1 MKTPL
6 LRALVITS
14 LFFSGSAFAGDYV
27 WSTYKSGDYVSRRGG
42 TATVVYQPSNF
53 LVSPVGKTIKG
64 VQVQLQ
70 DSSQASVSMQVC
82 YNGPFDCI
90 PLSNNG
96 QISQYFNGRLA
107 DKPFHVK
114 YTGTGLG
121 PYPRYILATMVVYYN
136 D

>member
-1 MKTPL
+1 MKNRL
-6 LRALVITS
+6 LHVSVIAS
-14 LFFSGSAFAGDYV
+14 LLFSGSAFAGDYV

-53 LVSPVGKTIKG
+53 MVSPVGKTITG

-70 DSSQASVSMQVC
+70 DSSQANVSMSLC
-82 YNGPFDCI
+82 YNGSFECYPITYDGRVFKM
-90 PLSNNG
+90 
-96 QISQYFNGRLA
+96 FNDKLA
-107 DKPFHVK
+107 DKPFTVK

-121 PYPRYILATMVVYYN
+121 PYPRDILATMVVYYN

>member
-1 MKTPL
+1 MKNRL
-6 LRALVITS
+6 LHVSVVTS
-14 LFFSGSAFAGDYV
+14 LLFSGSAFAGDYV

-53 LVSPVGKTIKG
+53 LVSPLGKTVTG

-70 DSSQASVSMQVC
+70 DSSQANVSMEVC
-82 YNGPFDCI
+82 YNGPIDCYPI
-90 PLSNNG
+90 TYNG
-96 QISQYFNGRLA
+96 QIYKMFNGRPA
-107 DKPFHVK
+107 DKPFTVM

-121 PYPRYILATMVVYYN
+121 PYPRYVIATMVVYYG

>member
-64 VQVQLQ
+64 VQIQLQ
-70 DSSQASVSMQVC
+70 DSSQASVSMQV
-82 YNGPFDCI
+82 
-90 PLSNNG
+90 SNNG
-96 QISQYFNGRLA
+96 QISQYFNGKLA

-114 YTGTGLG
+114 YTGTGIG

>member
-1 MKTPL
+1 MKNRL
-6 LRALVITS
+6 LHVSVVASLLV
-14 LFFSGSAFAGDYV
+14 SGSAFAGDYV

-53 LVSPVGKTIKG
+53 MVSPVGKTITG

-70 DSSQASVSMQVC
+70 DSSQANVSMSLC
-82 YNGPFDCI
+82 YNGSFECYPIAYDGRVFTM
-90 PLSNNG
+90 
-96 QISQYFNGRLA
+96 FNGKLA
-107 DKPFHVK
+107 DKPFTVK